1 MRSGFLCESGCSGS
15 LCDAELCPCDCH
27 KKRVPI
33 MEDEMKKRETDEPP
47 YIDDNPIEAARCPS

>member
-15 LCDAELCPCDCH
+15 LCDAEFCSCDCH

-33 MEDEMKKRETDEPP
+33 MEDEMKERETDEPL
-47 YIDDNPIEAARCPS
+47 YTDDNPFEAARCPS